1 MKIIKNIEHSDKP
14 LVNTAIEGELKRVI
28 LTYKK
33 IYMQKFQTFF
43 TFENLN
49 DDMRRETARKW
60 DYMKGNN

>member
-1 MKIIKNIEHSDKP
+1 
-14 LVNTAIEGELKRVI
+14 
-28 LTYKK
+28 
-33 IYMQKFQTFF
+33 MQKFQTFF